1 MNYLLVG
8 IFSVLTAVPI
18 SRVVFAAAADFAA
31 SSADT
36 IAAASPA
43 TAAPAAALAAAAM
56 LLPRLPYFIF
66 LVFISR
72 LFTISRGSS
81 GRRG

>member
-36 IAAASPA
+36 TAAASPA
-43 TAAPAAALAAAAM
+43 TAAPAAAAT